1 MFVSEELTSFSE
13 DEDDDVGFIL
23 IVIPVLLTVMD
34 IERLLLSLNEGD
46 GVGHMLTVV
55 GLFTVCIWLIVLMVI
70 FVCST
75 VDI

>member
-13 DEDDDVGFIL
+13 DEDDDVGFML

-55 GLFTVCIWLIVLMVI
+55 GLFTVCTWLIVLMMI